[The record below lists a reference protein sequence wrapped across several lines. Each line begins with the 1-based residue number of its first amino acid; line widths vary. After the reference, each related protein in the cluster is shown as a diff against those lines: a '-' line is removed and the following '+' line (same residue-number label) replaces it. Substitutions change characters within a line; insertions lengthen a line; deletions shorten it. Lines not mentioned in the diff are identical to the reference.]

1 MKTDE
6 EFDRLIIHKDG
17 TVEVELRTITDTKL
31 QYNDLVIEYDSKEN
45 TVNISFDCFTAALEP
60 TRVRQYTIPVKEKEK
75 IVCFKM
81 KWEFGIPFQRRI
93 FDTENLCFDERI
105 PDSYKN
111 LGAVNETGN

>member
-6 EFDRLIIHKDG
+6 EFDRLIVHKDG

-31 QYNDLVIEYDSKEN
+31 QYNDLIIEYDSKEN
-45 TVNISFDCFTAALEP
+45 TVNISFECVTAALEP
-60 TRVRQYTIPVKEKEK
+60 KRVRQYTIPVKEKEK

-81 KWEFGIPFQRRI
+81 KWEFGILFQRRI

-105 PDSYKN
+105 PDSYI
-111 LGAVNETGN
+111 